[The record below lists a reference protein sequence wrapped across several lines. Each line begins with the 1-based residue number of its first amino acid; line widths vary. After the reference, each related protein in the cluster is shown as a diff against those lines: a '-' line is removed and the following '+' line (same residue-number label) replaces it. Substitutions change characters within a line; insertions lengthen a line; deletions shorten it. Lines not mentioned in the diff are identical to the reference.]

1 MKKSFTFEYEKFIAG
16 TAFFNRR
23 EKGAYIDLLC
33 LQADK
38 GRLTLQAIKDI
49 LNGDFECWDK
59 IKSKF
64 TEDNGLYFNRK
75 LESVMTRHKKTE
87 DEICQD
93 RAKFEQVIKDKKQ
106 KFYED
111 CKPYLEKYPKDM
123 LRKFY
128 NYWTEMNKSG
138 TRLRFELQPTFEIN
152 RRLVT
157 WASRDKEIV
166 KTEQPLTYKEMVD
179 ATAKDPDIWKR
190 YKAVKREGE
199 REAIFIP
206 IKNNA

>member
-49 LNGDFECWDK
+49 LNGDFDCWDK
-59 IKSKF
+59 IRSKF
-64 TEDNGLYFNRK
+64 AEDNGLYFNRK
-75 LESVMTRHKKTE
+75 LESVMSRHKKTE

-111 CKPYLEKYPKDM
+111 CKPYLGKYPKDM
-123 LRKFY
+123 LRAFY

-138 TRLRFELQPTFEIN
+138 TRLRFELQPTFEIS

-166 KTEQPLTYKEMVD
+166 KTEHPLTYKEMVN
-179 ATAKDPDIWKR
+179 ATANDPDIWKR